1 MTSGVTRILERIIEE
16 LKNMT
21 PEEFRQSLFHA
32 GITNEDGTLRPEY
45 KRRK

>member
-1 MTSGVTRILERIIEE
+1 MPSPFARTVEKIIEDIN
-16 LKNMT
+16 KMT
-21 PEEFRQSLFHA
+21 PEEFRQSLFRA